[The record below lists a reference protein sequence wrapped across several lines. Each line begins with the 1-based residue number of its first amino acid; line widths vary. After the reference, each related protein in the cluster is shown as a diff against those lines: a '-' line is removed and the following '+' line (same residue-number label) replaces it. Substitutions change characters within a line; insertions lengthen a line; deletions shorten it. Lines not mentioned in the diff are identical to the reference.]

1 LDRDVVDGSL
11 TPEHHESG
19 YAKCGAKT
27 RQPPYLPCK
36 RPAGAGTTHVG
47 TGACRLHGGST
58 KNGIKAAQKQIAAK
72 AVGTYGLP
80 RDVDPATALLEEVH
94 RTAGHVE
101 WLGQVVGALK
111 QKALVW
117 GRTKKKIGG
126 DDRGTTFQ
134 AGENAFLALYNKERA
149 HLVRV
154 TSEAIKAGVE
164 ERRVRVE
171 EHRAEMIVTMLGGI
185 FDNLDLTDEQVAKLN
200 ELMPKALLEL
210 DSMEAAAK

>member
-1 LDRDVVDGSL
+1 MTTDEKPTRIDK
-11 TPEHHESG
+11 P
-19 YAKCGAKT
+19 KCGGKVKT
-27 RQPPYLPCK
+27 RPDPTGKGCT
-36 RPAGAGTTHVG
+36 RPKGWGTSHPG
-47 TGACRLHGGST
+47 TGSCKLHGGST
-58 KNGIKAAQKQIAAK
+58 SAGTKSAAK
-72 AVGTYGLP
+72 EAARNAVGTYGLP
-80 RDVDPATALLEEVH
+80 RNVDPATALLEEVH

-154 TSEAIKAGVE
+154 TAEAIKAGVE

-171 EHRAEMIVTMLGGI
+171 EHRAEMVVTMLGSI
-185 FDNLDLTDEQVAKLN
+185 FDNLDLTDEQAEKLN